1 MYSLSIIRISRKLKL
16 HQLILPL
23 LRNLK
28 RVKWLRVGR
37 SHLGKDRQVQEQQQR
52 LALDNVVIIQIIV
65 TAEC

>member
-23 LRNLK
+23 LKNLK
-28 RVKWLRVGR
+28 CVKWLRVGR

-52 LALDNVVIIQIIV
+52 LSVDNLVIIQIIV